1 MMFISP
7 VQYEVMTE
15 TVDLRQLTPNR
26 AIRRDIVT
34 DRGTFAALV
43 AEPDGPLRGTALLV
57 PGYTGSKEDFA
68 PIYDPLAAAGVRV
81 VGLDQRGQYQSMGS
95 DDPALYSV
103 DSLGADITAV
113 AETLGAPVHLL
124 GHSFGG
130 LTTRAAVIS
139 KPSGFASLT
148 LLATGP
154 SKLDGQRRTVVEL
167 AAPMLPNRP
176 LTEIYD
182 LGQQLNA
189 QDPSFVA
196 PAEPLKSFFRDRFIT
211 SSAASLLGMG
221 ESMLTEP
228 DRVAELKTTG
238 VPVLVMYSRQDNAWA
253 PDTQADMAARLG
265 AREVVVTGAMHSP
278 AVENPAATATALI
291 DFWHDVTA

>member
-1 MMFISP
+1 
-7 VQYEVMTE
+7 MTE
-15 TVDLRQLTPNR
+15 TADLRQLTSNS
-26 AIRRDIVT
+26 AVRRDITT

-43 AEPDGPLRGTALLV
+43 AEPDGPPRATALLV

-68 PIYDPLAAAGVRV
+68 PIYDPLAEAGFRV
-81 VGLDQRGQYQSMGS
+81 IGLDQRGQYQSAGG
-95 DDPALYSV
+95 DDPALYSTG
-103 DSLGADITAV
+103 SLGADIVAV
-113 AETLGAPVHLL
+113 AETFGVPAHLL

-130 LTTRAAVIS
+130 LTTRAAVIGQ
-139 KPSGFASLT
+139 PSAFTSLT

-182 LGQQLNA
+182 LGQQINA

-196 PAEPLKSFFRDRFIT
+196 HEEPLKSFFRDRFVT
-211 SSAASLLGMG
+211 GSAASLLGMG

-228 DRVAELKTTG
+228 DRVAELKATG
-238 VPVLVMYSRQDNAWA
+238 VPVLVVYSRQDNAWA
-253 PDTQADMAARLG
+253 PDVQADMAVRLE
-265 AREVVVTGAMHSP
+265 AREVVVTGALHSP
-278 AVENPAATATALI
+278 AVESPGATSRALI
-291 DFWHDVTA
+291 DFWYNLTD